1 METTLEMTYRVPG
14 VRTTYYPN
22 KKWLNPAWQLL
33 KRDAGTLSRLR
44 KRSSKSSKPFQRM
57 AASKHSHVMWN
68 NLQKLN
74 ETKPP
79 PSSEATTRF
88 NQPLEMTKYP
98 QK

>member
-1 METTLEMTYRVPG
+1 MERTLETTYKVPG
-14 VRTTYYPN
+14 VRMTYHLN

-33 KRDAGTLSRLR
+33 KRDAGTLSQLQ
-44 KRSSKSSKPFQRM
+44 KQSSKSSKPFQRM

-68 NLQKLN
+68 NLQKSN
-74 ETKPP
+74 ETKRP

-88 NQPLEMTKYP
+88 NQLLEMTKYP